1 MAFGSGFTSMFAPTL
16 EMRNTALLTDQ
27 PNAIQ
32 VILSLLGSVLVY
44 FGLALYGRKSW
55 REY

>member
-16 EMRNTALLTDQ
+16 EMRNTASLTYQ